1 MASKKRGR
9 KPKDIVYNIENN
21 NNANANQIISPVKTN
36 NEILLLHIQISKK
49 DIEKYE
55 PELLNELSFE
65 NKNPLP
71 FEENTN
77 CEEVEKNN
85 YNKLTSIIYLNN
97 GKEILQIDGS
107 KEKKKIVKRNIIN
120 INYEIENKKTY
131 PEKTNIYCFW
141 DCHPFDSSPCYIP
154 EKYVNGKF
162 YLYGNFC
169 SFNCAAAYL
178 FDKKDYNMF
187 EKYSLLNLLYKK
199 MYETESIKIIPA
211 PDRLCLKIFGGILS
225 IDDFRN
231 VSYQDKKYTVYYPP
245 YISIL
250 PKIDES
256 FY

>member
-9 KPKDIVYNIENN
+9 KPKDIIYNIDNN
-21 NNANANQIISPVKTN
+21 NNIIKQDLN
-36 NEILLLHIQISKK
+36 IECEDLLLHIQVTKK
-49 DIEKYE
+49 DIEKYDS
-55 PELLNELSFE
+55 ELLNELSFE
-65 NKNPLP
+65 NNKNPTP
-71 FEENTN
+71 YEEKKN
-77 CEEVEKNN
+77 CEEIERNI
-85 YNKLTSIIYLNN
+85 YNTTTSIIYLNN

-120 INYEIENKKTY
+120 VNYEIENEGIY

-141 DCHPFDSSPCYIP
+141 DCHSFDGPPCYIP
-154 EKYVNGKF
+154 EKYINEKF

-169 SFNCAAAYL
+169 SFNCAAAYI

-187 EKYSLLNLLYKK
+187 EKYSLLNFLYKK
-199 MYETESIKIIPA
+199 IYETEAIKIIPA
-211 PDRLCLKIFGGILS
+211 PDKLCLKIFGGILS

-231 VSYQDKKYTVYYPP
+231 SSYQDKKYMIYYPP
-245 YISIL
+245 HISVL